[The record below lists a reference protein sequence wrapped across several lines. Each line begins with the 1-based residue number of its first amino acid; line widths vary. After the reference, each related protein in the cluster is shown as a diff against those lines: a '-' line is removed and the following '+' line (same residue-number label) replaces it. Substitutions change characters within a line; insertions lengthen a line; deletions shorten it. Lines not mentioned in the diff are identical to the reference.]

1 MADYTPKN
9 IEQGMSD
16 KDYYLTHWGYT
27 LGSPEAEQAWREK
40 SGFRGAAA
48 PMIAPDLPAY
58 ESPVTGQIIEGR
70 AARRE
75 DLKRT
80 GCRPYEDGE
89 RQEAI
94 KVRADVERKAD
105 AKLHEAT
112 ARAFY
117 AMPESKR
124 RAMTRG

>member
-1 MADYTPKN
+1 MHEAYRHISTRLD
-9 IEQGMSD
+9 
-16 KDYYLTHWGYT
+16 
-27 LGSPEAEQAWREK
+27 SPICCDIK
-40 SGFRGAAA
+40 TDICIVA
-48 PMIAPDLPAY
+48 PQVAPDLPGY
-58 ESPVTGQIIEGR
+58 ESPVTGKWIEGR

-89 RQEAI
+89 RQEHHRQV
-94 KVRADVERKAD
+94 KYEENRQDNTRK
-105 AKLHEAT
+105 EAV

-124 RAMTRG
+124 KLLTRG